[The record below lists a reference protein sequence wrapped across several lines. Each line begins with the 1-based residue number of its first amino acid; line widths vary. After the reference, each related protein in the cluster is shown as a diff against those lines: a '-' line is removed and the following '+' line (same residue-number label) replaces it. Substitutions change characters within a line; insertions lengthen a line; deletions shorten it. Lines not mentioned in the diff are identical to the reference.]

1 MEQLEAATN
10 CIQEISLKLRYR
22 QKVGLGITDFGG
34 AVIVSRVDPGSLS
47 SEVLQQ
53 GDELAEIDGKRPSSK
68 DEASQMIVNA
78 LVRKR
83 KVSMKVS
90 RANGESQLN
99 SSAKKLPTVNDAEER
114 KKLDRQ
120 ESSRWT
126 ILFGVPLFIG
136 FIVTAVRWLLR

>member
-1 MEQLEAATN
+1 MDVFASDRAHGKWYMGTFASDK
-10 CIQEISLKLRYR
+10 EISLKLRYR

-99 SSAKKLPTVNDAEER
+99 SSAKKLPVSQFD
-114 KKLDRQ
+114 
-120 ESSRWT
+120 
-126 ILFGVPLFIG
+126 FFIDYDMC
-136 FIVTAVRWLLR
+136 FPE